1 MRRMLD
7 RLRRRTLIFLHDL
20 AMAPLAWLGAYWLR
34 YNLDTIPN
42 AEWSMALGALPYVLV
57 VQAAVL
63 RLFRFYRGVW
73 SFASLLDLYRISKA
87 VAVSALL
94 IPAGLFIYNRLE
106 GVPRSVIP
114 LYAILLLLLLG
125 GPRFLYRFCK
135 DYVGAPAAAPVG
147 KRALVVGAGKAGEML
162 VRDLLLREHGAVF
175 VPVAFVDDDPGKRG
189 RAVHDL
195 RVMGDCEKIPR
206 LVESLS
212 VEVILIA
219 IPSASDREMRRIV
232 DICEKCAVP
241 FLTLPSV
248 TDVLTGRVTRES
260 LRHVAIEDLLGRAPV
275 RLDWQAMRDHLSGK
289 TVFVSGGGGSIGSEL
304 CSQLA
309 RLPIAGLIVFEK
321 SEFNLYRVAGELAG
335 NHPRLPLV
343 TLLGD
348 VVDRAAVRH
357 GLAQHRP
364 DIVFHAAAYKHVP
377 LLEGQVREAMRNNLL
392 GTRCLAEEAVAG
404 GVAEFVLISTDKAV
418 RPTNVMGATK
428 RAAEL
433 VCQSLDGRGR
443 TRFVTVRFGNVLDSA
458 GSVVPLFRQQIQAG
472 GPVTV
477 THPDV
482 TRYFMTIP
490 EACQLILEAAAL
502 GRGGEIFVLD
512 MGEPVRIG
520 YLAEQM
526 IRLSGKQPHED
537 IRIEY
542 IGLRPGEKLY
552 EELFHEQE
560 QLQPTPHDKL
570 LLARA
575 NRRPWVELEAAFSR
589 VETACDDFDD
599 AGLLAELRGLVPDY
613 APGNGGVPAA
623 AGS

>member
-1 MRRMLD
+1 MQRMLN
-7 RLRRRTLIFLHDL
+7 RLRRRTAIFLHDL

-34 YNLDTIPN
+34 YNLEAIPVP
-42 AEWSMALGALPYVLV
+42 EWSMALSALPFVLAI
-57 VQAAVL
+57 QAVVL
-63 RLFRFYRGVW
+63 RVFRFYRGVW

-87 VAVSALL
+87 VAASALL
-94 IPAGLFIYNRLE
+94 IAAGLFIYNRLD

-125 GPRFLYRFCK
+125 GPRFVYRFWK
-135 DYVGAPAAAPVG
+135 DRVGAPVSAPAG
-147 KRALVVGAGKAGEML
+147 KRALVVGAGNAGEML

-175 VPVAFVDDDPGKRG
+175 CPVAFVDDNPGKRG

-206 LVESLS
+206 LVESLNID
-212 VEVILIA
+212 VILIA
-219 IPSASDREMRRIV
+219 TPSASDKEMRRIV
-232 DICEKCAVP
+232 GCCEKSGVP

-275 RLDWQAMRDHLSGK
+275 RLDWEAMRRHLSGK

-304 CSQLA
+304 CAQLA

-321 SEFNLYRVAGELAG
+321 SEFNLYRVASQLSRAY
-335 NHPRLPLV
+335 PQLPLV
-343 TLLGD
+343 CLLGD
-348 VVDRAAVRH
+348 IVDAPAVRH
-357 GLAQHRP
+357 ALAKHRP

-392 GTRCLAEEAVAG
+392 GTRCLAEETVAAG
-404 GVAEFVLISTDKAV
+404 IGEFVLISTDKAV

-433 VCQSLDGRGR
+433 ICQSLDGRGR

-477 THPDV
+477 THPEV

-490 EACQLILEAAAL
+490 EASQLILEAAAL
-502 GRGGEIFVLD
+502 GQGGEIFVLD

-526 IRLSGKQPHED
+526 IRLSGKKPDED
-537 IRIEY
+537 VRIEY

-575 NRRPWVELEAAFSR
+575 NRREWTELESAFAR
-589 VETACDDFDD
+589 VEQGCRDFDD

-613 APGNGGVPAA
+613 VPENGGVPA
-623 AGS
+623 